1 MNSRRWFHLYDIL
14 DRRAQLDDRHVSHLA
29 FDGSDRMV
37 GEMVMGPPIPSPP
50 FSPFLSKWALIFGY
64 RTHFT
69 VSRSRIEAGKYGNP
83 KGYSLYKRNVI
94 IIGSFNKFTCY
105 KNESKSKV
113 SRSSVWKAT
122 LIGKVVCVSGPKATP
137 GFARIQA
144 APHPTQPLIPLPALA
159 ASSP

>member
-69 VSRSRIEAGKYGNP
+69 VSRR
-83 KGYSLYKRNVI
+83 
-94 IIGSFNKFTCY
+94 SFNKFTCY